1 MLSLTK
7 ATVFTLFLLF
17 FGGIDIFAQE
27 SETKTITELSKQIE
41 LGDKALNSG
50 DYPTALQ
57 FFTRAELIAEN
68 HNLDS
73 YLVIIKFNIGKVY
86 GEIYSIGDAL
96 KYYNDA
102 YDIVL
107 ENPEFEETG
116 LTIMNNIANLY
127 VDEGDNL
134 MALDYYKRVYE
145 KAKKMNSV
153 YNTVIAAINISD
165 VNNQLGNH
173 RLARNYLDEVK
184 GLEMNNIAAQTWK
197 INYAE
202 SYFKEGRLKEAE
214 EIMRSVWSNVG
225 NNNDSNCYL
234 CIVKLLAEISSV
246 KGNAKEAVNY
256 AKYGLKKSRSVKDQ
270 ADMYELLSDIYSND
284 RQFDMAYVYKDS
296 LLMAND
302 SLSKTRQNSLFAT
315 NKVRLKIQD
324 YQNEARHNKEKRET
338 ERNLFI
344 LIIGLGI
351 VLFYFIYR
359 SLKNRIIK
367 QNQENIITENK
378 QKIYELELDKLS
390 NDIAEKNRKLSA
402 KALYLSGRNELIEE
416 VVNALDQIPEIQ
428 QASVHNHIKILKE
441 HLKADEEWD
450 DFISYFEQV
459 NPNFLKLLETKH
471 PQLNATDVRFICYLY
486 MNLDLKE
493 ISSILNITIEAAR
506 KRKQRIAKKMDTE
519 IEQLNDYILKLN

>member
-1 MLSLTK
+1 MNILTK
-7 ATVFTLFLLF
+7 ATVFIIFLVF
-17 FGGIDIFAQE
+17 FGGSDICAQE
-27 SETKTITELSKQIE
+27 SEKKNIAELSKQIK
-41 LGDKALNSG
+41 LGNNALNSG
-50 DYPTALQ
+50 NYAKALH
-57 FFTRAELIAEN
+57 FFTSAELIAEN
-68 HNLDS
+68 NNLDS
-73 YLVIIKFNIGKVY
+73 YLLIVKFNIGKVY
-86 GEIYSIGDAL
+86 GEIHSPGDAL

-127 VDEGDNL
+127 MDEGDNL
-134 MALDYYKRVYE
+134 MALEYYEKVYA
-145 KAKKMNSV
+145 KAKKINSV
-153 YNTVIAAINISD
+153 YNIVLAAINISD
-165 VNNQLGNH
+165 VNNKLGNH
-173 RLARNYLDEVK
+173 PLARTYLDK
-184 GLEMNNIAAQTWK
+184 IKDLKMDNIAAQTWK

-214 EIMRSVWSNVG
+214 AIMRSVWSNVG
-225 NNNDSNCYL
+225 NNNDNNCFL
-234 CIVKLLAEISSV
+234 CVVKLLAEISSA
-246 KGNAKEAVNY
+246 KGNAEEAVNY

-270 ADMYELLSDIYSND
+270 AEMYELLSDIYSND
-284 RQFDMAYVYKDS
+284 RQFNKAYVYKDS
-296 LLMAND
+296 LLMVND
-302 SLSKTRQNSLFAT
+302 SLSKTRQSSLFAT

-367 QNQENIITENK
+367 QNQENIIAENK

-416 VVNALDQIPEIQ
+416 VINALDQIPEIQ
-428 QASVHNHIKILKE
+428 QASVHNHIKTLKQ

-450 DFISYFEQV
+450 DFISYFEEV
-459 NPNFLKLLETKH
+459 NPNFLKLLQIKH
-471 PQLNATDVRFICYLY
+471 PQLNETDVRFICYLY

-519 IEQLNDYILKLN
+519 IDQLNDYILKLN